1 MDPQSTIHPT
11 NQYSDPATSHSSNQP
26 INQSSGGGHGIAI
39 LSMTIFILL
48 SLAAVAFLYY
58 QNQELKGM
66 LAGYQTPAASP
77 TPTATDDPTAGWKT
91 YTNSQ
96 IGFSFEYPSDWILKD
111 GSGVTLTSY
120 SIYKPL
126 SDGDVEPE
134 PTLHFFVAYHKG
146 VTDLAKWLTDNQ
158 AGEIVDTVKIN
169 GNKFSKIK
177 GGSLEDSLEYA
188 TQISASGILR
198 IVIEPYPNKV
208 VSDETFNQILSTFK
222 FIEDTTSAIPTPVQK
237 ACTLEAKICPDGSSV
252 GRTGP
257 NCEFAPCPTE

>member
-1 MDPQSTIHPT
+1 MDPI
-11 NQYSDPATSHSSNQP
+11 NP
-26 INQSSGGGHGIAI
+26 IAGNPEALNQSGSKPKTNGSGIAI
-39 LSMTIFILL
+39 LSMAIFILL

-66 LAGYQTPAASP
+66 LSGYQTPITSP
-77 TPTATDDPTAGWKT
+77 TPTETGDPTTGWKT

-96 IGFSFEYPSDWILKD
+96 IGFSFQYPSDWILKD

-134 PTLHFFVAYHKG
+134 LTLHFFVAYHKG

-169 GNKFSKIK
+169 GNNFSKIK
-177 GGSLEDSLEYA
+177 GESLEDSLEYA
-188 TQISASGILR
+188 TQINASGILR
-198 IVIEPYPNKV
+198 IVIEPYPNEV
-208 VSDETFNQILSTFK
+208 VSDEIFNQILSTFK
-222 FIEDTTSAIPTPVQK
+222 FTQSTNQPINNSSSS